1 MCLGLCNNNLIKIAF
16 FQNQILYNSV
26 KKNKIVTMLLIYVYK
41 YYMSSVST
49 RLWNLQDNCQFYQ
62 KHFRTFFNNLTNLY
76 KVLLD
81 NLRNIGTNVL
91 RPLPSWIIACHKFYT
106 DVCHIYQME
115 VMCTVNVRPFY
126 VNYMFY
132 HICSEW
138 WQRQF
143 INILFLLN
151 FCLWTS
157 CNKQINQ
164 STFKLF
170 IIFHVRKSQVIY
182 ILMKTIEFIFYFQ
195 LFKI

>member
-1 MCLGLCNNNLIKIAF
+1 MLSFKIKYF
-16 FQNQILYNSV
+16 TTLL
-26 KKNKIVTMLLIYVYK
+26 KKT
-41 YYMSSVST
+41 
-49 RLWNLQDNCQFYQ
+49 D
-62 KHFRTFFNNLTNLY
+62 
-76 KVLLD
+76 
-81 NLRNIGTNVL
+81 IGTNVL

-106 DVCHIYQME
+106 AVCHIYQME

-132 HICSEW
+132 HICSEL